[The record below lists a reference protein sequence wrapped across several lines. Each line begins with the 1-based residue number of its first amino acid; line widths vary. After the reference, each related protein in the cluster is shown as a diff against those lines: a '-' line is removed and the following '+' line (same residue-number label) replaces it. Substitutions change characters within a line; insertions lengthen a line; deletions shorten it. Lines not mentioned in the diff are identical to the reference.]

1 MTPHRLYKLNYEFPI
16 GDSLVGLVSASISY
30 ELFKFLVGERIAMPL
45 CLLTG
50 VVVFFLWLTLKR
62 FLPHNFIR
70 DCFEWLVQPSIY
82 AVTRDDETPP
92 LILQGEEHHARVL
105 N

>member
-16 GDSLVGLVSASISY
+16 GDTLVGLVSASISY
-30 ELFKFLVGERIAMPL
+30 ELFKMLLGERIAMPL

-50 VVVFFLWLTLKR
+50 VAIFFLWLTIKR
-62 FLPHNFIR
+62 FLPRNFIR
-70 DCFEWLVQPSIY
+70 DILEWLVQPTIY

-92 LILQGEEHHARVL
+92 LVLREEEPHARVL

>member
-16 GDSLVGLVSASISY
+16 GDTLMGLVSASISY
-30 ELFKFLVGERIAMPL
+30 ELFKMLVGERIAMPL

-50 VVVFFLWLTLKR
+50 VAVFFVWLTLKR
-62 FLPHNFIR
+62 FLPRNFIR
-70 DCFEWLVQPSIY
+70 DILEWLVQPSIY

-92 LILQGEEHHARVL
+92 LVLQGEEHHVRVL

>member
-1 MTPHRLYKLNYEFPI
+1 MTPHRLYKLNYELPV
-16 GDSLVGLVSASISY
+16 GDTLVGLVSASISY
-30 ELFKFLVGERIAMPL
+30 ELFKILFGERIAMPL

-50 VVVFFLWLTLKR
+50 VALFFLWLTVKR
-62 FLPHNFIR
+62 FLPRNFIR
-70 DCFEWLVQPSIY
+70 DIFEWLVQPTIY

-92 LILQGEEHHARVL
+92 LILLGEEHHARVL